1 MWCDGW
7 RCGSLVRLCDESLT
21 VGRVESWAAGVEGL
35 HARFAGRFGRSEP
48 RERALD
54 YLMGLLAPLEKKN
67 GWTLAEQVGQL
78 RPDGVQRL
86 LNHSEWDQDAVR
98 DDVRDFVVE
107 SIGSPDGVL
116 IGDDTG
122 FLKKGTRSAGVQR
135 QYSGTA
141 GRTENCQIGTFLAYA
156 SARGRALID
165 RELYVPRSWTDD
177 RARCRAAG
185 IGDEVPFATKT
196 EHLKWMLQRA
206 IDAAVPFAWVT
217 ADEAYGQ
224 VKDFRMWLEER
235 KVAHVL
241 ATKLNDT
248 VTTTDGWQVRVEDLV
263 AALPAQGWKRISAGA
278 GAHGQRIYH
287 WARIAIRPDWVDGFG
302 HWVLARRSLTDPTKI
317 AYYVCYGPTA
327 TRLKDLVT
335 VAGARWQVEECFQIA
350 KGECGLDHYQ
360 VRLFRAWY
368 RHITLAMAALAYLT
382 AIRATETTKGAAPAT
397 STTSYLS
404 ASPRSAA

>member
-1 MWCDGW
+1 
-7 RCGSLVRLCDESLT
+7 
-21 VGRVESWAAGVEGL
+21 
-35 HARFAGRFGRSEP
+35 
-48 RERALD
+48 
-54 YLMGLLAPLEKKN
+54 MGLLAPLEKKN

-86 LNHSEWDQDAVR
+86 LNHSEWDEDAVR

-107 SIGSPDGVL
+107 SIGAKDGVL

-156 SARGRALID
+156 SAKGRALID
-165 RELYVPRSWTDD
+165 RELYVPKSWTDD
-177 RARCRAAG
+177 RDRCRAAG
-185 IGDEVPFATKT
+185 IDDTVPFATKI

-224 VKDFRMWLEER
+224 VKHFRGWLEER
-235 KVAHVL
+235 EVAYVL
-241 ATKLNDT
+241 ATKVNDT
-248 VTTTDGWQVRVEDLV
+248 VVATDGRDIRVDALI
-263 AALPAQGWKRISAGA
+263 AALPKQAWKRISAGA

-287 WARIAIRPDWVDGFG
+287 WARVAIRPVWEGGYG
-302 HWVLARRSLTDPTKI
+302 HWVLARRSLSDPTEI
-317 AYYVCYGPTA
+317 AYYVCFGPA
-327 TRLKDLVT
+327 VSRLKDLVT
-335 VAGARWQVEECFQIA
+335 TAGARWQVEECFQTA

-360 VRLFRAWY
+360 VRLYRAWY

-382 AIRATETTKGAAPAT
+382 AVRATEAAKGAVET
-397 STTSYLS
+397 TDKTSYPS
-404 ASPRSAA
+404 ASRRSAG